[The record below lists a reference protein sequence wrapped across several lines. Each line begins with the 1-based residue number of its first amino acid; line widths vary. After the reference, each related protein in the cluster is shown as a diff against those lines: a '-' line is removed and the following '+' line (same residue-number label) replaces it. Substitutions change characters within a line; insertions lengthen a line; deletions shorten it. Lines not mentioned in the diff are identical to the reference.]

1 MLTKSELIKQGFN
14 FKKMK
19 TSQHHISKKVREVI
33 NRYVNGE
40 ISAND
45 INKRLVG
52 IAFVTKVQKYFGLCN
67 YTYNDKINNLTVN
80 DNL

>member
-1 MLTKSELIKQGFN
+1 
-14 FKKMK
+14 MK
-19 TSQHHISKKVREVI
+19 TSQHHINGKVKEVI
-33 NRYVNGE
+33 TKYVNGE

-52 IAFVTKVQKYFGLCN
+52 TAFVTKVQKYFGLCTF
-67 YTYNDKINNLTVN
+67 TYNDKINSLTVS

>member
-1 MLTKSELIKQGFN
+1 
-14 FKKMK
+14 MK
-19 TSQHHISKKVREVI
+19 TSQDHIAQKVKEVI
-33 NRYVNGE
+33 TKYVNGE

-52 IAFVTKVQKYFGLCN
+52 IAFVTKVRKYFGLCN